1 MLVALA
7 VAVHQQLVCHQTKQ
21 VQQLALVETGL
32 LLQLLVRL

>member
-7 VAVHQQLVCHQTKQ
+7 VAARQQLVCHQIKQ
-21 VQQLALVETGL
+21 VQQLALAETGL